1 MKKVKMEVRVVNIKL
16 AAVLLGILV
25 PVLSWGV
32 TLANDCLEC
41 HSSSSSSTVADGTPI
56 VYYTGSC
63 APTEYLAGG
72 NFWWVAQW
80 GGMLRAIMCS
90 V

>member
-1 MKKVKMEVRVVNIKL
+1 VLNIIL
-16 AAVLLGILV
+16 AAVLLAILV
-25 PVLSWGV
+25 SVLSWGV
-32 TLANDCLEC
+32 TSANDCLDC
-41 HSSSSSSTVADGTPI
+41 HSSSTSSTVADGTPI